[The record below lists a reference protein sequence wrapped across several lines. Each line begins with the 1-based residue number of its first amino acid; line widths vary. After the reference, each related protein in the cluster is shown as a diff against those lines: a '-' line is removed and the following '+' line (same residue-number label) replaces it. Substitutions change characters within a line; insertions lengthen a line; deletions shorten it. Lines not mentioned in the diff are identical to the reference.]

1 MCFFFLVKVKWD
13 GEWVKGT
20 GKSTGEECEQVFSFL
35 SRCANTT
42 KYQIPES
49 KFIIIFIS
57 LVIPS
62 STSSCFNVSIFTF

>member
-1 MCFFFLVKVKWD
+1 MLSNTVCYFLIKVKWD

-49 KFIIIFIS
+49 RFIS
-57 LVIPS
+57 
-62 STSSCFNVSIFTF
+62 